1 MSIFEAVV
9 TTKLPY
15 WMLALSVL
23 GVAATSIGVE
33 CLQKCNDRLE
43 RKEKNAEYLK
53 WMTGF
58 AVVGILAS
66 SGAIVYRLK
75 G

>member
-1 MSIFEAVV
+1 MSLFEALV

-15 WMLALSVL
+15 WTLALSIL

-66 SGAIVYRLK
+66 SGAIIVRFR
-75 G
+75 